1 MNNEKIKELKIDY
14 NFNSDYFVEDEYQEY
29 DGVGFEYKIDVD
41 EAKEVIV
48 ESYIELVNGNGIDCY
63 HFVKIINELED
74 EELIDWNKMYNK
86 NWDILKEHF
95 ERKAM
100 EWFRDQHYIETK
112 EDYEAN
118 QADAYNDE
126 KWLEEHGE

>member
-1 MNNEKIKELKIDY
+1 M
-14 NFNSDYFVEDEYQEY
+14 SDS
-29 DGVGFEYKIDVD
+29 I
-41 EAKEVIV
+41 
-48 ESYIELVNGNGIDCY
+48 CY

-95 ERKAM
+95 EREAM